1 MKLTGN
7 TVFIT
12 GGGTGIG
19 RGLAAEF
26 HKRGNTVIIAGRRR
40 DRLEETVKEFPGM
53 HYVVLDA
60 EHPENIKNV
69 AQQLIREFPKLNV
82 LINNA
87 GIMQFDDLSTQVDE
101 KTLTSTITTNLLGP
115 IRITSAFVEHLKKQ
129 ETAYILNVSSVLAF
143 MPLALTGV
151 YSATKAALHSYSL
164 SLRYKLK
171 NSSVKVLE
179 VIPPWVQTDLLNSN
193 EEPRAMPLKPF
204 IAQTMEALSTDAH
217 EILVEIARP
226 LRDNVG
232 PQDEQNV
239 EQFNDA
245 VLSGAV
251 LASV

>member
-1 MKLTGN
+1 MKLVDN

-12 GGGTGIG
+12 GGATGIG

-26 HKRGNTVIIAGRRR
+26 HKRGNTVIIAGRRK

-60 EHPENIKNV
+60 GNPESINKV
-69 AQQLIREFPKLNV
+69 AQKLIRDFPNLNV
-82 LINNA
+82 IVNNA
-87 GIMQFDDLSTQVDE
+87 GVMQFDDLSTEVDE
-101 KTLTSTITTNLLGP
+101 ATLISTITTNLLGP
-115 IRITSAFVEHLKKQ
+115 IRVTSAFVEHLKSQ

-143 MPLALTGV
+143 MPLAVTGV

-179 VIPPWVQTDLLNSN
+179 VIPPWVQTDLLDSN
-193 EEPRAMPLKPF
+193 EEPRAMPLGPF
-204 IAQTMEALSTDAH
+204 IAETLEALATDAH
-217 EILVEIARP
+217 EILVETARP

-232 PQDEQNV
+232 PQDEQSV

-245 VLSGAV
+245 MLTAAAPLS
-251 LASV
+251 